1 MESYHEIVQPAKE
14 LVHSLG
20 ERALNWALNWAIPT
34 DVLDL
39 PTQNESAR
47 RTAPQLPFEDFEE

>member
-1 MESYHEIVQPAKE
+1 MESYHRVVQPAKE
-14 LVHSLG
+14 IVSHIG
-20 ERALNWALNWAIPT
+20 EAVLNKVLNWAIPT